1 MTMMDKDY
9 RIAELGS
16 QSDALDA
23 IRKLEKQLT
32 ETYGS
37 DVALI
42 AYSAEDDEEN
52 G

>member
-1 MTMMDKDY
+1 MTIMDKDY
-9 RIAELGS
+9 RIAELNS

-23 IRKLEKQLT
+23 IRRLEKQLT
-32 ETYGS
+32 ESYGS

-42 AYSAEDDEEN
+42 AYAAENDEDN